1 MAIVTFWSECKK
13 EVGQTAAAIAVATQM
28 AMEHNYKI
36 LLISTYNNDELKE
49 AFWQEQKQKKGLAGL
64 FEGNKKVNIDSG
76 IQGLAKAVNSNKLT
90 PEMITNYTR
99 IVFKNRLE
107 ILDGYT
113 DEEMKYEDI
122 YNTYPSV
129 ILNAS
134 MYYDIVIVDLNR
146 NIENEINDKILE
158 TSNVIMYGMTQKNS
172 NINNYI
178 ESKTNGY
185 IKNKKNILTYLGRYD
200 KFSKY
205 NSKNISRYLKSRKD
219 IDYMSYNTLFNE
231 ACDEGTVADLFLKL
245 KPMKTDDKN
254 VTFLNE
260 VRKLSESII
269 YKIQELKLKI

>member
-13 EVGQTAAAIAVATQM
+13 EVGQTAASIAVATQM

-76 IQGLAKAVNSNKLT
+76 IQGLAKAVSSNKLT
-90 PEMITNYTR
+90 PEIITNYTR

-107 ILDGYT
+107 ILDGYNGK
-113 DEEMKYEDI
+113 DIGYQDI
-122 YNTYPSV
+122 YKVYPSI

-134 MYYDIVIVDLNR
+134 IYYDIVIVDLNR
-146 NIENEINDKILE
+146 SIDNEINNEILE
-158 TSNVIMYGMTQKNS
+158 ASNVIIYGMTQKNS
-172 NINNYI
+172 TINNYI
-178 ESKTNGY
+178 ESKTNGF

-200 KFSKY
+200 RFSKY
-205 NSKNISRYLKSRKD
+205 NTKNISRYLKNRKD
-219 IDYMSYNTLFNE
+219 INCISYNTLFNE
-231 ACDEGTVADLFLKL
+231 ACDEGTVADLFLKF
-245 KPMKTDDKN
+245 KSIKSEDKN
-254 VTFLNE
+254 IEFLNE